1 MKIKAKESTKLC
13 KYSLFYFQTISGAQ
27 RRGGIPATVF
37 FVFLA
42 NWILSFRYWNP

>member
-13 KYSLFYFQTISGAQ
+13 KYSLFYFQTISDAQ

-37 FVFLA
+37 LYSWQIGF
-42 NWILSFRYWNP
+42 